1 MSGGRRADAQAP
13 APPVRDV
20 VLVTIDTC
28 RADAV
33 GFGGN
38 TRGTTPHLD
47 AVASDGLVFTFA
59 HGQNVLTLPS
69 HVNILTG
76 LYPFQHGVRDNTGF
90 RLEDRFATAA
100 TILRGMGYAT
110 GAFVAAAPLDSRY
123 GLARGFDVYDM
134 VYRQAEDSTDF
145 RVQQSPGPAVV
156 SAALDWYRRQAG
168 RPRFLWVH
176 VYDPHA
182 PYAPPAEFRKRFADD
197 LYLGD
202 VAFADAALAPLLD
215 AVRAAGAPPTLLVVT
230 ADHGESRGEHG
241 EETHGLFAYE
251 ATLHVPLLLWSR
263 ELSPQGRDAALAR
276 HIDILPTILEA
287 VGDRT
292 DRKLPGASLLADR
305 KDASSRSSY
314 FESLSAS
321 FTRGWAPLRG
331 ILRDGQKV
339 VDLPVPE
346 HYDLA
351 KDPAEAHNLAAQRL
365 EPLRKLRAEL
375 LRFPTGPVEPG
386 PHGPRPGRAT
396 AEPRL
401 PLRLGSREGLVRA
414 GGRSEEPDRRR
425 PADPQGRGSLRAR
438 RPAGR
443 AARHARARRDRIPKM
458 QLGYQHLA
466 FLLEEKGDTA
476 GAIKVLEQATANG
489 VQSEALDRRHGLL
502 LAEAGRPRD
511 AVAILGRYA
520 RSPDGETLN
529 ALGIALA
536 DSGRIDDALKVFRQ
550 VLAADPSNVQA
561 WQNIGIALLKGDRPG
576 SVEKARESLEK
587 SIAFGV
593 RNPKAW
599 NALGVAWMR
608 SDAPA
613 KALDAWARC
622 VEYGPEEYDALYNMG
637 IVALKIGDR
646 ARAKAVL
653 REVPGL
659 RAGGAL
665 RARARGGPEAPQGR
679 LLTASALPGGRARAS
694 PRRKRG
700 RRRCPREARAGRR
713 PRLPGR
719 VRPRA

>member
-1 MSGGRRADAQAP
+1 MKRLLALAVLAIGVLSEGRRRADAVAG
-13 APPVRDV
+13 ADRVRDV

-47 AVASDGLVFTFA
+47 AVAADGLVFSFA

-90 RLEDRFATAA
+90 RLEDRFPTAA
-100 TILRGMGYAT
+100 TILHEMGFAT
-110 GAFVAAAPLDSRY
+110 GAFVAAFPLDSRY

-134 VYRQAEDSTDF
+134 LYRQTEDSTEF

-182 PYAPPAEFRKRFADD
+182 PYDPPAEFRKRFADD

-202 VAFADAALAPLLD
+202 VAFADAALAPLLE
-215 AVRAAGAPPTLLVVT
+215 AVRAVDAPPTLLVVT

-251 ATLHVPLLLWSR
+251 ATLHVPLFLWSR
-263 ELSPQGRDAALAR
+263 ALPRKGRDAALAR

-292 DRKLPGASLLADR
+292 PRQLPGASLLSDRAD
-305 KDASSRSSY
+305 AGSRASY

-331 ILRDGQKV
+331 ILQEGQKV
-339 VDLPVPE
+339 IDLPVPE

-351 KDPAEAHNLAAQRL
+351 RDPAESSNLAPRRL
-365 EPLRKLRAEL
+365 APLRKLRAEL

-386 PHGPRPGRAT
+386 RTDADQAARLRSLGYLSGSAQAKASYGLADDPKNLIDVDRQIHKAVDLYERGDRPGALKVTRD
-396 AEPRL
+396 
-401 PLRLGSREGLVRA
+401 LV
-414 GGRSEEPDRRR
+414 
-425 PADPQGRGSLRAR
+425 AR
-438 RPAGR
+438 N
-443 AARHARARRDRIPKM
+443 PKM
-458 QLGYQHLA
+458 QLGYQHLV
-466 FLLEEKGDTA
+466 FLLDESGDTG
-476 GAIKVLEQATANG
+476 GAIKVFAQAAANG
-489 VQSEALDRRHGLL
+489 VRSEALDRRHGLL
-502 LAEAGRPRD
+502 LAEVGKPRD

-520 RSPDGETLN
+520 RSRDGETLN
-529 ALGIALA
+529 ALGIAQA
-536 DSGRIDDALKVFRQ
+536 DSGRIDEALEVFRR
-550 VLAADPSNVQA
+550 VLASDPTNVQA
-561 WQNIGIALLKGDRPG
+561 WQNIGIALLKADRPG
-576 SVEKARESLEK
+576 GVAQARESLEK
-587 SIAFGV
+587 SIALGV

-599 NALGVAWMR
+599 NALGVSWMR
-608 SDAPA
+608 SDEPA
-613 KALDAWARC
+613 RALEAWARC

-637 IVALKIGDR
+637 IVALRIGDR
-646 ARAKAVL
+646 ARARQSFEKFL
-653 REVPGL
+653 
-659 RAGGAL
+659 
-665 RARARGGPEAPQGR
+665 
-679 LLTASALPGGRARAS
+679 ASAPAARYARERAEVRKLLKDAS
-694 PRRKRG
+694 
-700 RRRCPREARAGRR
+700 
-713 PRLPGR
+713 
-719 VRPRA
+719 

>member
-1 MSGGRRADAQAP
+1 MKRVLVLAAFAAGALSGGCRRADAQAP
-13 APPVRDV
+13 VRPARDV

-47 AVASDGLVFTFA
+47 AVAADGLVFSFA
-59 HGQNVLTLPS
+59 HAQNVLTLPS

-100 TILRGMGYAT
+100 TILREKGYAT
-110 GAFVAAAPLDSRY
+110 GGFVAAFPLDSRY

-134 VYRQAEDSTDF
+134 VYRQTEDSTDF

-182 PYAPPAEFRKRFADD
+182 PYDPPAEFRKRFADD

-241 EETHGLFAYE
+241 EVTHGLFAYE
-251 ATLHVPLLLWSR
+251 ATLHVPLFLWSR
-263 ELSPQGRDAALAR
+263 ELPRRGRDAALAR

-292 DRKLPGASLLADR
+292 DRKLPGASLLSAR
-305 KDASSRSSY
+305 TEPSSRASY

-331 ILRDGQKV
+331 ILRDGQKY

-351 KDPAEAHNLAAQRL
+351 KDPAEAHNLADQRL
-365 EPLRKLRAEL
+365 APLRTLRAEL

-386 PHGPRPGRAT
+386 RTDPDQAAKLRSLGYLSGSAAAKSSYGPADDPKNLIAVDRQIHRAVDLYERGDRPGA
-396 AEPRL
+396 
-401 PLRLGSREGLVRA
+401 LRVTRELV
-414 GGRSEEPDRRR
+414 
-425 PADPQGRGSLRAR
+425 AR
-438 RPAGR
+438 N
-443 AARHARARRDRIPKM
+443 PKM

-489 VQSEALDRRHGLL
+489 VKSEALDRRHGLL
-502 LAEAGRPRD
+502 LAEEGKPRD
-511 AVAILGRYA
+511 AVAILGRWA
-520 RSPDGETLN
+520 QSRDAETLN

-536 DSGRIDDALKVFRQ
+536 DSGRIDDALDVFRR

-561 WQNIGIALLKGDRPG
+561 YQNIGIAYLKGDRPG

-587 SIAFGV
+587 SIALGL

-599 NALGVAWMR
+599 NALGVAFMR
-608 SDAPA
+608 SNEPA
-613 KALDAWARC
+613 RALDAWAHC

-637 IVALKIGDR
+637 LVALRTGDR
-646 ARAKAVL
+646 TRAKQSFEKFLLSAPPARYS
-653 REVPGL
+653 RELAEV
-659 RAGGAL
+659 RK
-665 RARARGGPEAPQGR
+665 
-679 LLTASALPGGRARAS
+679 LLKDVS
-694 PRRKRG
+694 
-700 RRRCPREARAGRR
+700 
-713 PRLPGR
+713 
-719 VRPRA
+719 

>member
-1 MSGGRRADAQAP
+1 MKRVLVLALLAVGAVAVWRRAGAETLARP
-13 APPVRDV
+13 IRDI

-47 AVASDGLVFTFA
+47 AAAADGLVFSFA

-100 TILRGMGYAT
+100 TILHERGYAT
-110 GAFVAAAPLDSRY
+110 GAFVAAFPLDSRY

-134 VYRQAEDSTDF
+134 LYRQTEDATDF

-156 SAALDWYRRQAG
+156 SAALDWYRKQAG

-182 PYAPPAEFRKRFADD
+182 PYDPPAEFRKRFPDD
-197 LYLGD
+197 LYLAD
-202 VAFADAALAPLLD
+202 VAFADAALAPLLE

-241 EETHGLFAYE
+241 ELTHGLFAYE
-251 ATLHVPLLLWSR
+251 ATLHVPLFLWSR
-263 ELSPQGRDAALAR
+263 DLPRKGRDAALAR
-276 HIDILPTILEA
+276 HIDILPTILDA

-305 KDASSRSSY
+305 KDASSRASY

-331 ILRDGQKV
+331 ILEDGQKY

-346 HYDLA
+346 HYDLT
-351 KDPAEAHNLAAQRL
+351 KDPAESNNLAGARL
-365 EPLRKLRAEL
+365 APLRKLRAEL

-386 PHGPRPGRAT
+386 PTDPDQAAKLRSLGYLSGSTAAKAAYGPADDPKNLIGVDRQIHRAVDLYERGDRPGA
-396 AEPRL
+396 
-401 PLRLGSREGLVRA
+401 LRVTRELV
-414 GGRSEEPDRRR
+414 
-425 PADPQGRGSLRAR
+425 AR
-438 RPAGR
+438 N
-443 AARHARARRDRIPKM
+443 PKM

-476 GAIKVLEQATANG
+476 GAIKVLEQAAASG
-489 VQSEALDRRHGLL
+489 VKSEALDRRHGLL
-502 LAEAGRPRD
+502 LAEEGRPRD
-511 AVAILGRYA
+511 AVAVLGRWA
-520 RSPDGETLN
+520 KSRDAETLN
-529 ALGIALA
+529 AYGIALA
-536 DSGRIDDALKVFRQ
+536 DSGRIDDALEVFRR
-550 VLAADPSNVQA
+550 VLAADSSNVQA
-561 WQNIGIALLKGDRPG
+561 WQNIGITHLKGERPG
-576 SVEKARESLEK
+576 SVEKARENLEK
-587 SIAFGV
+587 SIALGL

-608 SDAPA
+608 SDAPDR
-613 KALDAWARC
+613 ALDAWARC

-637 IVALKIGDR
+637 LVALRIGDR
-646 ARAKAVL
+646 ARAKQSFEKFL
-653 REVPGL
+653 
-659 RAGGAL
+659 
-665 RARARGGPEAPQGR
+665 
-679 LLTASALPGGRARAS
+679 ASAPTARYA
-694 PRRKRG
+694 RELAEVRKLLKEG
-700 RRRCPREARAGRR
+700 S
-713 PRLPGR
+713 
-719 VRPRA
+719 

>member
-1 MSGGRRADAQAP
+1 MKRVLVLAALAVGAVSGGCRRADAQA
-13 APPVRDV
+13 AAHRVRDV

-47 AVASDGLVFTFA
+47 AVAADGLVFSFA

-100 TILRGMGYAT
+100 TILREMGYAT
-110 GAFVAAAPLDSRY
+110 GAFVAAFPLDSRY

-134 VYRQAEDSTDF
+134 LYRQTEDSTDF

-156 SAALDWYRRQAG
+156 SAALDWYRKQAG

-182 PYAPPAEFRKRFADD
+182 PYDPPPEFRKRFADD

-215 AVRAAGAPPTLLVVT
+215 AVRAADAPPTLLVVT

-251 ATLHVPLLLWSR
+251 ATLHVPLFLWSR
-263 ELSPQGRDAALAR
+263 DLPRKGRDGALAR

-292 DRKLPGASLLADR
+292 PRQLPGASLLSDRAGAD
-305 KDASSRSSY
+305 SRASY

-331 ILRDGQKV
+331 ILREGQKFI
-339 VDLPVPE
+339 DLPVPE
-346 HYDLA
+346 HYDLT
-351 KDPAEAHNLAAQRL
+351 KDTAESTNLAGQRL
-365 EPLRKLRAEL
+365 APLRKLRAEL

-386 PHGPRPGRAT
+386 RTDADQTARLRSLGYLSGSAPARTSYGPADDPKNLIAVDRQIHKAVDLYERGD
-396 AEPRL
+396 
-401 PLRLGSREGLVRA
+401 RLGALRVTRELV
-414 GGRSEEPDRRR
+414 
-425 PADPQGRGSLRAR
+425 AR
-438 RPAGR
+438 NPR
-443 AARHARARRDRIPKM
+443 M

-476 GAIKVLEQATANG
+476 GAIKVLEQAAVKG
-489 VQSEALDRRHGLL
+489 VRSEALDRRHGLL
-502 LAEAGRPRD
+502 LAEEGKPRD

-520 RSPDGETLN
+520 QSRDGETLN

-536 DSGRIDDALKVFRQ
+536 DSARIDEALKVFRQ

-561 WQNIGIALLKGDRPG
+561 WQNIGIALLKADRPG
-576 SVEKARESLEK
+576 GVAQARENLEK

-608 SDAPA
+608 SEEPA
-613 KALDAWARC
+613 RALDAWARC

-637 IVALKIGDR
+637 LVALRIGDR
-646 ARAKAVL
+646 ARAKESFEKFL
-653 REVPGL
+653 
-659 RAGGAL
+659 
-665 RARARGGPEAPQGR
+665 
-679 LLTASALPGGRARAS
+679 ASAPAARYA
-694 PRRKRG
+694 RELAEIRKLLRD
-700 RRRCPREARAGRR
+700 
-713 PRLPGR
+713 
-719 VRPRA
+719 VS

>member
-1 MSGGRRADAQAP
+1 MNRVLLLAALAVGAVLGSGPRADAVSAAP
-13 APPVRDV
+13 RVRDV

-47 AVASDGLVFTFA
+47 AVAADGLVFSFA

-90 RLEDRFATAA
+90 RLDDRFATAA
-100 TILRGMGYAT
+100 TILHGMGYAT
-110 GAFVAAAPLDSRY
+110 GAFVAAFPLDSRY

-134 VYRQAEDSTDF
+134 VYRQTEDSTDF
-145 RVQQSPGPAVV
+145 RVQQSPGPEVV

-182 PYAPPAEFRKRFADD
+182 PYDPPPEFRKRFADD

-215 AVRAAGAPPTLLVVT
+215 AVRAADAPPTLLVVT

-251 ATLHVPLLLWSR
+251 ATLHVPLFLWSR
-263 ELSPQGRDAALAR
+263 DLPRKGRDAALAR
-276 HIDILPTILEA
+276 HIDILPTILDA

-292 DRKLPGASLLADR
+292 DRKLPGASLLSDRAD
-305 KDASSRSSY
+305 AGSRASY

-331 ILRDGQKV
+331 ILQEGQKYIE
-339 VDLPVPE
+339 LPVPE
-346 HYDLA
+346 HYDLTR
-351 KDPAEAHNLAAQRL
+351 DPAELHNLADQRL
-365 EPLRKLRAEL
+365 APLRKLRAEL

-386 PHGPRPGRAT
+386 PTDADQAAKLRSLGYLSGSAPAKASYGPADDPKNLIAVDRQIHRAVDLY
-396 AEPRL
+396 ER
-401 PLRLGSREGLVRA
+401 GDRA
-414 GGRSEEPDRRR
+414 G
-425 PADPQGRGSLRAR
+425 ALRVTRELVAKNPR
-438 RPAGR
+438 
-443 AARHARARRDRIPKM
+443 M
-458 QLGYQHLA
+458 ELGYQHLA
-466 FLLEEKGDTA
+466 FLLEENGDTA
-476 GAIKVLEQATANG
+476 GAIKVLERAAAHG
-489 VQSEALDRRHGLL
+489 VRNEALDRRHGLL
-502 LAEAGRPRD
+502 LAEEGKPRD
-511 AVAILGRYA
+511 AVSILSRYA
-520 RSPDGETLN
+520 RSQDGETLN

-536 DSGRIDDALKVFRQ
+536 DSGRIDDALEVFRR

-561 WQNIGIALLKGDRPG
+561 WQNIGITLLKSDRPG
-576 SVEKARESLEK
+576 SAGQARESLEK

-608 SDAPA
+608 SDEPA
-613 KALDAWARC
+613 RALDAWAKC

-637 IVALKIGDR
+637 IVALRIGDR
-646 ARAKAVL
+646 ARAKQSFEKFL
-653 REVPGL
+653 
-659 RAGGAL
+659 
-665 RARARGGPEAPQGR
+665 
-679 LLTASALPGGRARAS
+679 ASAPAARYARERAEV
-694 PRRKRG
+694 RK
-700 RRRCPREARAGRR
+700 
-713 PRLPGR
+713 LLKD
-719 VRPRA
+719 VS

>member
-1 MSGGRRADAQAP
+1 MKKRVLVLVVLSAGAVTGGRRTSAQVTARP
-13 APPVRDV
+13 GRDV

-47 AVASDGLVFTFA
+47 AVAADGLVFSFA

-100 TILRGMGYAT
+100 TILRERGYAT
-110 GAFVAAAPLDSRY
+110 GAFVAAFPLDSRY

-134 VYRQAEDSTDF
+134 LYRQTEDSTDF

-176 VYDPHA
+176 LYDPHA
-182 PYAPPAEFRKRFADD
+182 PYDPPAEFRKRFADD

-241 EETHGLFAYE
+241 ELTHGLFAYE
-251 ATLHVPLLLWSR
+251 ATLRVPLFLWSR
-263 ELSPQGRDAALAR
+263 DLPRRGRDAALAR
-276 HIDILPTILEA
+276 HVDILPTILDA

-292 DRKLPGASLLADR
+292 PRQLPGASLLSDR
-305 KDASSRSSY
+305 KDASSTASY

-331 ILRDGQKV
+331 ILQEGQKY

-346 HYDLA
+346 HYDLT
-351 KDPAEAHNLAAQRL
+351 KDLAESSNLAGQRL
-365 EPLRKLRAEL
+365 APLRKLRAEL

-386 PHGPRPGRAT
+386 RTDPDQAARLRSLGYLSGSTPAKGSYGPADDPKNLIDVDRQIHKAVDLYERGDRAGALRAT
-396 AEPRL
+396 RELVARNPR
-401 PLRLGSREGLVRA
+401 
-414 GGRSEEPDRRR
+414 
-425 PADPQGRGSLRAR
+425 
-438 RPAGR
+438 
-443 AARHARARRDRIPKM
+443 M

-476 GAIKVLEQATANG
+476 GAIKALEQAAANG

-502 LAEAGRPRD
+502 LAEEGKPRD
-511 AVAILGRYA
+511 AVAILGPYA
-520 RSPDGETLN
+520 RSKDGETLN

-536 DSGRIDDALKVFRQ
+536 DAGRIDEALEVFRR

-561 WQNIGIALLKGDRPG
+561 YQNIGIALLKGDRPG

-587 SIAFGV
+587 SIALGV

-613 KALDAWARC
+613 RALDAWARC

-637 IVALKIGDR
+637 IVALRIGDR
-646 ARAKAVL
+646 ARAKQSFEKFLTSAPAARYT
-653 REVPGL
+653 RE
-659 RAGGAL
+659 RAEV
-665 RARARGGPEAPQGR
+665 RK
-679 LLTASALPGGRARAS
+679 LLKDVS
-694 PRRKRG
+694 
-700 RRRCPREARAGRR
+700 
-713 PRLPGR
+713 
-719 VRPRA
+719 

>member
-1 MSGGRRADAQAP
+1 MKFRVERVLVLAALAVLVAAAFPLWRIASAEGAP
-13 APPVRDV
+13 RPIRDV

-47 AVASDGLVFTFA
+47 AAAADGLVFSFA

-100 TILRGMGYAT
+100 TILRERGYAT
-110 GAFVAAAPLDSRY
+110 GAFVAAFPLDSRY

-134 VYRQAEDSTDF
+134 LYRQSEDSTDF
-145 RVQQSPGPAVV
+145 RVQQAAGPVVV
-156 SAALDWYRRQAG
+156 SAALDWYRKQAG

-182 PYAPPAEFRKRFADD
+182 PYDPPAEFRKRFADN

-215 AVRAAGAPPTLLVVT
+215 AVRAADAPPTLLVVT
-230 ADHGESRGEHG
+230 ADHGESLGEHG
-241 EETHGLFAYE
+241 ELTHGLFAYE
-251 ATLHVPLLLWSR
+251 ATLHVPLFLWSR
-263 ELSPQGRDAALAR
+263 ELPRKGRDTALAR
-276 HIDILPTILEA
+276 HIDILPTILDA

-292 DRKLPGASLLADR
+292 ARQLPGASLLSDR
-305 KDASSRSSY
+305 AAAASRTSY

-331 ILRDGQKV
+331 LLEDGQKYI
-339 VDLPVPE
+339 DLPVPE
-346 HYDLA
+346 QYDLT
-351 KDPAEAHNLAAQRL
+351 KDPAEKNNLAAQRL
-365 EPLRKLRAEL
+365 PALRKMRAEL

-386 PHGPRPGRAT
+386 KT
-396 AEPRL
+396 
-401 PLRLGSREGLVRA
+401 
-414 GGRSEEPDRRR
+414 D
-425 PADPQGRGSLRAR
+425 ADQ
-438 RPAGR
+438 
-443 AARHARARRDRIPKM
+443 AARLRSLGYLSGSSAAKGSYGLADDPKNLIAVDRQIHQAVELYERGDKAGALRVTRELVARNPKM

-466 FLLEEKGDTA
+466 FLLEEKGDAA
-476 GAIKVLEQATANG
+476 GAIKVLERAAANG
-489 VQSEALDRRHGLL
+489 VASEALDRRHGLL
-502 LAEAGRPRD
+502 LAEEGRPRD
-511 AVAILGRYA
+511 AAALLGHYA
-520 RSPDGETLN
+520 KSRDAETLN

-536 DSGRIDDALKVFRQ
+536 DSGKIDDALEVFRR

-561 WQNIGIALLKGDRPG
+561 FQNIGIALLKGDRPG
-576 SVEKARESLEK
+576 SVEKAREALEK
-587 SIAFGV
+587 SIALGL

-637 IVALKIGDR
+637 LVALKIGDR
-646 ARAKAVL
+646 ARAKQSFEKFLAS
-653 REVPGL
+653 
-659 RAGGAL
+659 A
-665 RARARGGPEAPQGR
+665 PEAR
-679 LLTASALPGGRARAS
+679 YARERAEVRKLLKEVS
-694 PRRKRG
+694 
-700 RRRCPREARAGRR
+700 
-713 PRLPGR
+713 
-719 VRPRA
+719 

>member
-1 MSGGRRADAQAP
+1 MKRVVLLAVLAAGAVSGCRRPPMAP
-13 APPVRDV
+13 AAMRPVRDV

-47 AVASDGLVFTFA
+47 AVAAEGLVFSFA

-90 RLEDRFATAA
+90 RLEDRFPTAA
-100 TILRGMGYAT
+100 TILHEKGYAT
-110 GAFVAAAPLDSRY
+110 GAFVAAFPLDSRY

-134 VYRQAEDSTDF
+134 LYRQAEDSTDF

-182 PYAPPAEFRKRFADD
+182 PYDPPPEFRRRFADD

-215 AVRAAGAPPTLLVVT
+215 AVRAADAPPTLLVVT

-251 ATLHVPLLLWSR
+251 ATLHVPLFLWSR
-263 ELSPQGRDAALAR
+263 DLPRRGRDAALAR
-276 HIDILPTILEA
+276 HIDILPTILDA

-292 DRKLPGASLLADR
+292 PRQLPGASLLADR
-305 KDASSRSSY
+305 TDASSRVSY
-314 FESLSAS
+314 FESLSAT

-331 ILRDGQKV
+331 VLQAGQKY
-339 VDLPVPE
+339 VDLPIPE
-346 HYDLA
+346 HYDLTR
-351 KDPAEAHNLAAQRL
+351 DPSESHNLADQRL
-365 EPLRKLRAEL
+365 APLRKLRAEL
-375 LRFPTGPVEPG
+375 LRFPTGPVEPSRTDPDQAARLRSLGYLSGSAPAKDAYG
-386 PHGPRPGRAT
+386 PADDPKNLIDVDRQIHEAVDLYERGDRPGALAVTRALV
-396 AEPRL
+396 ERNPRM
-401 PLRLGSREGLVRA
+401 E
-414 GGRSEEPDRRR
+414 
-425 PADPQGRGSLRAR
+425 
-438 RPAGR
+438 
-443 AARHARARRDRIPKM
+443 
-458 QLGYQHLA
+458 LGYQHLA
-466 FLLEEKGDTA
+466 FLLEENGDTA
-476 GAIKVLEQATANG
+476 GAIRLLEKAVANG
-489 VQSEALDRRHGLL
+489 VRSEALDRRHGLL

-511 AVAILGRYA
+511 AVAVLGRYA
-520 RSPDGETLN
+520 HSRDGETLN

-536 DSGRIDDALKVFRQ
+536 DSGRIDEALEVFRR
-550 VLAADPSNVQA
+550 VIAADPSNVQA
-561 WQNIGIALLKGDRPG
+561 WQNIGIALLKADRPG
-576 SVEKARESLEK
+576 SVAQARESLEK

-608 SDAPA
+608 SNEPA
-613 KALDAWARC
+613 RALDAWARC

-637 IVALKIGDR
+637 LVALRVGDR
-646 ARAKAVL
+646 S
-653 REVPGL
+653 
-659 RAGGAL
+659 
-665 RARARGGPEAPQGR
+665 RARQSFEKFLASAPEAR
-679 LLTASALPGGRARAS
+679 YARERAEVRKLLKDIS
-694 PRRKRG
+694 
-700 RRRCPREARAGRR
+700 
-713 PRLPGR
+713 
-719 VRPRA
+719 

>member
-1 MSGGRRADAQAP
+1 MKRVLVLAVLAVGAVSEGCRRADAVTA
-13 APPVRDV
+13 ADRVRDV

-47 AVASDGLVFTFA
+47 AAAADGLVFTFA

-100 TILRGMGYAT
+100 TILHEMGYAT
-110 GAFVAAAPLDSRY
+110 GAFVAAFPLDSRY

-134 VYRQAEDSTDF
+134 LYRQTEDSTDF

-156 SAALDWYRRQAG
+156 SAALDWYRKQAG

-182 PYAPPAEFRKRFADD
+182 PYDPPPEFRKRFADD

-215 AVRAAGAPPTLLVVT
+215 AVRAADAPPALLVVT

-251 ATLHVPLLLWSR
+251 ATLHVPLFLWSR
-263 ELSPQGRDAALAR
+263 ALPRKGRDAALAR
-276 HIDILPTILEA
+276 HIDILPTILDA

-292 DRKLPGASLLADR
+292 PRQLPGASLLSDR
-305 KDASSRSSY
+305 ADASSRASY

-331 ILRDGQKV
+331 ILQEGQKV

-346 HYDLA
+346 HYDLTR
-351 KDPAEAHNLAAQRL
+351 DPAEAYNLAGQRL
-365 EPLRKLRAEL
+365 APLRKLRAEL

-386 PHGPRPGRAT
+386 RTDPDQAAKLRSLGYLSGSAPAKASYGPADDPKNLIAVDRQIHKAVDLYERGDRPGALRVTRELVARN
-396 AEPRL
+396 PR
-401 PLRLGSREGLVRA
+401 
-414 GGRSEEPDRRR
+414 
-425 PADPQGRGSLRAR
+425 
-438 RPAGR
+438 
-443 AARHARARRDRIPKM
+443 M

-466 FLLEEKGDTA
+466 FLLEEKGDSA

-489 VQSEALDRRHGLL
+489 VRSEALDRRHGLL
-502 LAEAGRPRD
+502 LAEVGKPRD
-511 AVAILGRYA
+511 AVVILGRYA
-520 RSPDGETLN
+520 RSTDGETLN
-529 ALGIALA
+529 ALGIAQA
-536 DSGRIDDALKVFRQ
+536 DSGRTDEALEVFRR
-550 VLAADPSNVQA
+550 VLAADPTNVQA
-561 WQNIGIALLKGDRPG
+561 WQNIGIALLKADRPG
-576 SVEKARESLEK
+576 SLAQARESLEK

-599 NALGVAWMR
+599 NALGVSWMR
-608 SDAPA
+608 SDEPA
-613 KALDAWARC
+613 RALDAWARC

-637 IVALKIGDR
+637 IVALRIGDR
-646 ARAKAVL
+646 ARARQSFEKFL
-653 REVPGL
+653 
-659 RAGGAL
+659 
-665 RARARGGPEAPQGR
+665 
-679 LLTASALPGGRARAS
+679 ASAPAARYARERAEVRKLLKNAS
-694 PRRKRG
+694 
-700 RRRCPREARAGRR
+700 
-713 PRLPGR
+713 
-719 VRPRA
+719 

>member
-1 MSGGRRADAQAP
+1 MKRLLALAVLAIGVLSEGRRRADAVAG
-13 APPVRDV
+13 ADRVRDV

-47 AVASDGLVFTFA
+47 AVAADGLVFSFA

-90 RLEDRFATAA
+90 RLEDRFPTAA
-100 TILRGMGYAT
+100 TILHEMGFAT
-110 GAFVAAAPLDSRY
+110 GAFVAAFPLDSRY

-134 VYRQAEDSTDF
+134 LYRQTEDSTEF

-182 PYAPPAEFRKRFADD
+182 PYDPPAEFRKRFADD

-202 VAFADAALAPLLD
+202 VAFADAALAPLLE
-215 AVRAAGAPPTLLVVT
+215 AVRAVDAPPTLLVVT

-251 ATLHVPLLLWSR
+251 ATLHVPLFLWSR
-263 ELSPQGRDAALAR
+263 ALPRKGRDAALAR

-292 DRKLPGASLLADR
+292 PRQLPGASLLSDRAD
-305 KDASSRSSY
+305 AGSRASY

-331 ILRDGQKV
+331 ILQEGQKV
-339 VDLPVPE
+339 IDLPVPE

-351 KDPAEAHNLAAQRL
+351 RDPAESSNLAPRRL
-365 EPLRKLRAEL
+365 APLRKLRAEL

-386 PHGPRPGRAT
+386 RTDADQAARLRSLGYLSGSAQAKASYGLADDPKNLIDVDRQIHKAVDLYERGDRPGALKVTRD
-396 AEPRL
+396 
-401 PLRLGSREGLVRA
+401 LV
-414 GGRSEEPDRRR
+414 
-425 PADPQGRGSLRAR
+425 AR
-438 RPAGR
+438 N
-443 AARHARARRDRIPKM
+443 PKM
-458 QLGYQHLA
+458 QLGYQHLV
-466 FLLEEKGDTA
+466 FLLDESGDTG
-476 GAIKVLEQATANG
+476 GAIKVFAQAAANG
-489 VQSEALDRRHGLL
+489 VRSEALDRRHGLL
-502 LAEAGRPRD
+502 LAEVGKPRD
-511 AVAILGRYA
+511 AVAILVRYA
-520 RSPDGETLN
+520 RSRDGETLN
-529 ALGIALA
+529 ALGIAQA
-536 DSGRIDDALKVFRQ
+536 DSGRIDEALEVFRR
-550 VLAADPSNVQA
+550 VLASDPTNVQA
-561 WQNIGIALLKGDRPG
+561 WQNIGIALLKADRPG
-576 SVEKARESLEK
+576 GVAQARESLEK
-587 SIAFGV
+587 SIALGV

-599 NALGVAWMR
+599 NALGVSWMR
-608 SDAPA
+608 SDEPA
-613 KALDAWARC
+613 RALEAWARC

-637 IVALKIGDR
+637 IVALRIGDR
-646 ARAKAVL
+646 ARARQSFEKFL
-653 REVPGL
+653 
-659 RAGGAL
+659 
-665 RARARGGPEAPQGR
+665 
-679 LLTASALPGGRARAS
+679 ASAPAARYARERAEVRKLLKDAS
-694 PRRKRG
+694 
-700 RRRCPREARAGRR
+700 
-713 PRLPGR
+713 
-719 VRPRA
+719 